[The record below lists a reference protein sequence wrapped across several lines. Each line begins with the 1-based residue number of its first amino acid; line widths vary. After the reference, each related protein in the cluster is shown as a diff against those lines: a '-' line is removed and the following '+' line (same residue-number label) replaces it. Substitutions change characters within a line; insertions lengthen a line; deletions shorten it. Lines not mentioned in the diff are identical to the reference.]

1 MNLEKVL
8 NKIVDFFNDNVWDIV
23 RFFSIFVIG
32 LILVKITIN
41 LIKKFLSKTHMEK
54 ISQNFIVAIIKFL
67 VYLIFV
73 LVLLSTIGI
82 EVSGI
87 LTAFSAVLLAIGMA
101 LQNNIA
107 NLANGIIIVSNQ
119 MFKKGDYIS
128 VDGVEGSIEEIHFLF
143 TTIITVD
150 NKKVTIPNSN
160 IVNNPVTNAGANP
173 IRRIDFTFSV
183 AYESDVELVKKI
195 VKDVMIS
202 NGKVRLDKE
211 PFCRLKVLGASSID
225 FFANC
230 WVDSS
235 DYWDVY
241 YYVIENV
248 YNEFKRN
255 NISIPYNQLEIRQRV
270 DNVTMPV
277 IETALPE
284 RVEKIRKEEKKKFDL
299 ENASLSKIIKG
310 NRKTKKNKNNKVD

>member
-1 MNLEKVL
+1 MNWEKIW
-8 NKIVDFFNDNVWDIV
+8 NTIVDFFNNNIWGIV
-23 RFFSIFVIG
+23 KFFAVFVIG
-32 LILVKITIN
+32 LIIVKIIIN
-41 LIKKFLSKTHMEK
+41 IFKKLLNKTHMEK

-67 VYLIFV
+67 LYLVFV
-73 LVLLSTIGI
+73 LALLSTIGI

-87 LTAFSAVLLAIGMA
+87 LTAFSAALLAIGMA

-128 VDGVEGSIEEIHFLF
+128 VNGVEGSIQEIHFLF
-143 TTIITVD
+143 TTIVTTD
-150 NKKVTIPNSN
+150 NKKITIPNSD
-160 IVNNPVTNAGANP
+160 IVNNPVTNAGAHP
-173 IRRIDFTFSV
+173 KRRINFTFSV
-183 AYESDVELVKKI
+183 AYESDVEQVKQI

-202 NGKVRLDKE
+202 NGKVDLDPE
-211 PFCRLKVLGASSID
+211 PFCRLKELGASSLD

-248 YNEFKRN
+248 YNEFKKH
-255 NISIPYNQLEIRQRV
+255 NISVPYNQLEIRQRV
-270 DNVTMPV
+270 DEVVMP
-277 IETALPE
+277 IINRPLPA
-284 RVEKIRKEEKKKFDL
+284 RVEKVRQETKKKFDL
-299 ENASLSKIIKG
+299 EDANLTDIIKG
-310 NRKTKKNKNNKVD
+310 AKRKKNKK